1 MYMAAC
7 AMSVNKVVLI
17 IQCVQAAIDHQLT
30 TLAQNNPSQRVAI
43 VTFGNE
49 VRSLHN
55 IIIYDTL
62 SVTIIINHACNGLQV
77 TVLGDGRPENEYFIV
92 GNKLWKED
100 ALLKLCEAMPT
111 PSPIRQTRE
120 LLSKKIFRYIY
131 SARVVKH
138 NYIQGVS
145 SLRLLTLC
153 TCVNVLQLVPPTYT
167 VN

>member
-55 IIIYDTL
+55 IIIYDL
-62 SVTIIINHACNGLQV
+62 SLIHI
-77 TVLGDGRPENEYFIV
+77 
-92 GNKLWKED
+92 
-100 ALLKLCEAMPT
+100 
-111 PSPIRQTRE
+111 
-120 LLSKKIFRYIY
+120 
-131 SARVVKH
+131 
-138 NYIQGVS
+138 
-145 SLRLLTLC
+145 
-153 TCVNVLQLVPPTYT
+153 
-167 VN
+167 